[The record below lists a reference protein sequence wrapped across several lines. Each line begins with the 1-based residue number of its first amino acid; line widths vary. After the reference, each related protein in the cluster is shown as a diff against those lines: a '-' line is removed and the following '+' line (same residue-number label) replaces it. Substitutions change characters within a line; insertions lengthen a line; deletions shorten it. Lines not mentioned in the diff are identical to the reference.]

1 MGDGQVLI
9 KAASLGMVR
18 SSDDWEGC
26 VAFAVCVCVCV
37 VFLSCVPFPI
47 TSLSMIFPCGFHRM
61 VEGEQD
67 IGSQERR
74 EVERQRE
81 RESLREFAK
90 DTNVDA

>member
-1 MGDGQVLI
+1 MTGKGVWHL
-9 KAASLGMVR
+9 L
-18 SSDDWEGC
+18 C
-26 VAFAVCVCVCV
+26 VCVCVCVCV

-81 RESLREFAK
+81 RDR
-90 DTNVDA
+90 V